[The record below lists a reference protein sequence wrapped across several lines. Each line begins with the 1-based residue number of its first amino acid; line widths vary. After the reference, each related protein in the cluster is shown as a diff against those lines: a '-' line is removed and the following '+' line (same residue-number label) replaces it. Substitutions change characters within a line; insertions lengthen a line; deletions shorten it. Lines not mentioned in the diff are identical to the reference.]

1 MQKNLGMNGDKIK
14 INMIGG
20 GFQHSISSGDLE
32 PKYVEWVKHTQ
43 AAPISFHIDYAILT
57 DVNPAKK
64 NYGWLSESKTI
75 IGDVYDWA
83 KKNTDNLKSK
93 FIKVFTHDVE
103 LANTSSIFQLTQT
116 GGRSRME
123 FGDIYPKTKLVS
135 MIASNKVM
143 CEEHVFRQNVIKK
156 YKGKCDHFGRGFNE
170 IADKKDGLKDYCFSF
185 ALENGTYPNMY
196 SEKIT
201 DCFMTG
207 TIPIYYG
214 IDNIGDYFNTDG
226 IIRLTDDF
234 KVEDLS
240 FDLYYS
246 KIDAIKDN
254 FERGLNILLSEDYI
268 YINFIKNK

>member
-1 MQKNLGMNGDKIK
+1 MQKNLDIDTNKVK

-20 GFQHSISSGDLE
+20 GFQHSISSNDLE
-32 PKYVEWVKHTQ
+32 PKYVEWVKYTQ
-43 AAPISFHIDYAILT
+43 SAPISFHIDYAILAN
-57 DVNPAKK
+57 VNPTKK

-75 IGDVYDWA
+75 IGNAYDWA
-83 KKNTDNLKSK
+83 KKNTETLKSK

-116 GGRSRME
+116 GGRSCFE
-123 FGDIYPKTKLVS
+123 FGEIYPKTKLVS

-143 CEEHVFRQNVIKK
+143 CEEHIFRQNVIKK

-185 ALENGTYPNMY
+185 ALENGISPNMY

-226 IIRLTDDF
+226 IIKLTDDF

-246 KIDAIKDN
+246 KLEAIKDN
-254 FERGLNILLSEDYI
+254 FERGLNILLPEDFI